1 LHTHDTYLTL
11 DGVVPD
17 MTVAGEFGVFECDI
31 CGNIGLGS
39 GGIVCCDRPM
49 EPSSRRDDAGEAE
62 DPSLDDL
69 LRTVFGMSSTELEIC
84 LCVMEGGDVTVRELA
99 EQVGY
104 DRSVVTR
111 HLNHLVE
118 MGVVE
123 RRRQL
128 LERGGHVYAYTPVE
142 PETVRQRL
150 GWGFIDWTRT
160 AAGLIDELSR
170 EKVEAIV
177 ESGAE
182 DVQWTVFREE

>member
-1 LHTHDTYLTL
+1 
-11 DGVVPD
+11 
-17 MTVAGEFGVFECDI
+17 MTAAGTFGVFECDV
-31 CGNIGLGS
+31 CGNVGLGS

-49 EPSSRRDDAGEAE
+49 EPTGERDTPGSLDRSGSGDGDGDEPGR

-69 LRTVFGMSSTELEIC
+69 LRTVYGMSSTELEIC
-84 LCVMEGGDVTVRELA
+84 LCVMEGGDVTVQELA
-99 EQVGY
+99 DQVGY

-118 MGVVE
+118 LGVVE

-128 LERGGHVYAYTPVE
+128 LERGGHVYAYTPVA
-142 PETVRQRL
+142 PEAVRRRL
-150 GWGFIDWTRT
+150 GWGFLDWTRA

-177 ESGAE
+177 ESGAD